1 MTRFLIRVFVKN
13 SEDYDDAAVRTAYSL
28 MASIVGIFC
37 NLLLFAAKLS
47 VGLLANS
54 ISIMADGF
62 NNLSD
67 AASSIIGY
75 AGMKM
80 AEKPADK
87 EHPFGHGRVEYITAF
102 VVAFVVIQVG
112 FSLFKTSVQKMLRPE
127 EMVFSVASVAILI
140 LSVGIKLWMALFNR
154 TVGKKINSGVLI
166 AASADSLGDVLA
178 TAATIISIVVFGLWG
193 LNVDGLIGL
202 IVSVLVM
209 VAGVNIAKDTLAPL
223 IGEPI
228 DPILYRRISELVE
241 SYEGVVG
248 SHDLIVHN
256 YGPSKSMASIH
267 AEVPNDA
274 DMELSHEI
282 IDQIERDVFRELG
295 VFLVIHMDPVETKD
309 EHVTALLLMVK
320 GIIGELDSRLSIHD
334 FRVVRT
340 SRENHLIFDLVI
352 PREYTEDMKETLKMR
367 IENEVRHR
375 EDKCSCN
382 MTMEYS
388 FGVEE

>member
-1 MTRFLIRVFVKN
+1 MTKLLIRFFIKN
-13 SEDYDDAAVRTAYSL
+13 SEDYGDATVRTAYSL
-28 MASIVGIFC
+28 MASIVGICC
-37 NLLLFAAKLS
+37 NLLLFVAKLS

-67 AASSIIGY
+67 AAASIIGY
-75 AGMKM
+75 VGMKM

-112 FSLFKTSVQKMLRPE
+112 FSLFKTSVQKMLHPE
-127 EMVFSVASVAILI
+127 QMVFSIASVAILI

-154 TVGKKINSGVLI
+154 TVGKKINSSVLI

-178 TAATIISIVVFGLWG
+178 TAATIISIVVFGIWG
-193 LNVDGLIGL
+193 VNADGLIGL

-228 DPILYRRISELVE
+228 DPVLYRRISELVE
-241 SYEGVVG
+241 SYDGVVG

-267 AEVPNDA
+267 AEVPNDVN
-274 DMELSHEI
+274 MEISHEV
-282 IDQIERDVFRELG
+282 IDRIERDVFRELG

-309 EHVTALLLMVK
+309 EHVTALFLMVK
-320 GIIGELDSRLSIHD
+320 GIIAELDSRLSIHD

-375 EDKCSCN
+375 EEKCSCN